1 MDVLGTSLKAVLL
14 REMAQHRN
22 PDTGTWED
30 NFHQENF
37 GPLWEV
43 PFRPG
48 MLWGPGGNTHV
59 SGMGEG
65 GARAMAQEME

>member
-48 MLWGPGGNTHV
+48 MIWG
-59 SGMGEG
+59 
-65 GARAMAQEME
+65 